1 MATEVGAYLD
11 TYQVMSVFH
20 LRDIISGERMMIK
33 SKDIKHAHVPQFTGL
48 SVECMLE
55 LAKKYPRVFKA
66 LPAEQAEIESLHRGY
81 VANVIYTIVGDNFQD
96 WIDKK
101 LKERTKKLMSERDMN
116 ISMDPEIY
124 KIFKASTSIS
134 VSILLGSMLTL
145 FNRFRRELVATL

>member
-1 MATEVGAYLD
+1 
-11 TYQVMSVFH
+11 
-20 LRDIISGERMMIK
+20 MMIK

-55 LAKKYPRVFKA
+55 WAKKYPKVFKA

-81 VANVIYTIVGDNFQD
+81 VANVIYTVVGENFQE

-101 LKERTKKLMSERDMN
+101 LKERTKKLCTSRDMN
-116 ISMDPEIY
+116 ITMDPEVY

-134 VSILLGSMLTL
+134 GKYYTL
-145 FNRFRRELVATL
+145 YTAHIV